1 MSKACHS
8 ILKDDESITSPLF
21 FLSLSLSFSTDHLNN
36 TIMAPFP
43 NYSADG
49 NYEVTLMTKA
59 TIYYNGA
66 VYWQP
71 PAIYKSSCLIDVEYF
86 PYDIQSCVLKMGSWT
101 YDGFKVE
108 SEKKNS
114 GFSNSSK
121 QPLDPHSHH

>member
-1 MSKACHS
+1 MV
-8 ILKDDESITSPLF
+8 
-21 FLSLSLSFSTDHLNN
+21 
-36 TIMAPFP
+36 PFV
-43 NYSADG
+43 NCSADG

-108 SEKKNS
+108 SEKNNWVLNS
-114 GFSNSSK
+114 
-121 QPLDPHSHH
+121 